1 MSESTLVL
9 KNVKLLEMSCRG
21 SVMISFLMFDCPYFI
36 EGDEAEHLGSG
47 DNDDEPR
54 EQEPLREQVRIK
66 GQLDISPSFLWR
78 FGGFSLF

>member
-1 MSESTLVL
+1 
-9 KNVKLLEMSCRG
+9 
-21 SVMISFLMFDCPYFI
+21 MISCLMFDCPYFF

-66 GQLDISPSFLWR
+66 G
-78 FGGFSLF
+78 

>member
-1 MSESTLVL
+1 MLKRRLKRLVPVYTYQ
-9 KNVKLLEMSCRG
+9 NGKLLEMSCRG
-21 SVMISFLMFDCPYFI
+21 SIMIRCLMFDCPYFF

-66 GQLDISPSFLWR
+66 G
-78 FGGFSLF
+78 